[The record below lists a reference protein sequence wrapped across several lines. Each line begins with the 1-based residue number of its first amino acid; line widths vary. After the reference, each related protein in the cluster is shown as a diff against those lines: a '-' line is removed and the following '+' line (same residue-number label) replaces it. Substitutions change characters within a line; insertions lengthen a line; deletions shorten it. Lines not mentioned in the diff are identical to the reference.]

1 MASKVLEFGLIGWP
15 LAHSLSPA
23 LHGAALRAAGL
34 DGSYQLYPAPPG
46 PGGLRTIDKL
56 TKKLRSG
63 ELHGLNVTIP
73 HKQTVISGLDH
84 LTAAAAAAGAVNTI
98 FLDGTA
104 LVGENTDVPGF
115 LAGLAELQ
123 LSSRDSA
130 LVLGAGGAARAVV
143 YALALSWRK
152 IFIAA
157 RRVDQAEAVAQKLS
171 AVSLR
176 GAAGPR
182 AVEIVP
188 LPFVAV
194 ALGDTAARCNLIVN
208 ATPIGMAP
216 EISASPWP
224 GDLPFPASAAAYDL
238 VYNPRDTAF
247 IQSARRAGAP
257 TVGGLTMLVE
267 QAALSFERWTDQHAS
282 RTAMRAA
289 VLEAFPS
296 E

>member
-1 MASKVLEFGLIGWP
+1 
-15 LAHSLSPA
+15 
-23 LHGAALRAAGL
+23 
-34 DGSYQLYPAPPG
+34 
-46 PGGLRTIDKL
+46 L

-73 HKQTVISGLDH
+73 HKETVTSRLDH

-98 FLDGTA
+98 YWDGTA

-115 LAGLAELQ
+115 LAGLAELP
-123 LSSRDSA
+123 LSSQDAA

-143 YALALSWRK
+143 SALALSWRR
-152 IFIAA
+152 IFITT
-157 RRVDQAEAVAQKLS
+157 RRLDQAKAVAEQIF
-171 AVSLR
+171 AVSR
-176 GAAGPR
+176 PDAAGLQ

-188 LPFVAV
+188 LPFVAA
-194 ALGDTAARCNLIVN
+194 ALGEATARCNLIVN
-208 ATPIGMAP
+208 ATPIGMSP

-224 GDLPFPASAAAYDL
+224 GHLPFPASAAVYDL

-247 IQSARRAGAP
+247 IQSARRAGVPA
-257 TVGGLTMLVE
+257 VGGLTMLVE
-267 QAALSFERWTDQHAS
+267 QAALSFERWTGQHAS

-289 VLEAFPS
+289 VLETYPS